1 MALQHLDL
9 VTSQYSEII
18 NLIQSDLLV
27 QYLEQFCFQYIF
39 SNVNVEE
46 IYPTLD
52 RISVRN

>member
-9 VTSQYSEII
+9 VTSQYDGNKPHSE
-18 NLIQSDLLV
+18 SDLLV
-27 QYLEQFCFQYIF
+27 QYLEQFHFQYIF

-46 IYPTLD
+46 IYPILD